1 MGICPDFNH
10 EAILTEYCTK
20 GSLADLLENDEME
33 LDWGFKS
40 SLITDLVSG
49 LDYLHNSFLVSHG
62 NLHSSNCLIDSR
74 FVLKITD
81 YGLHQFKRKNESSAH
96 RIQDQN
102 YERMLWTAPE
112 LLRMD
117 RPPAGGTPSGD
128 VYSFG
133 FILFEIY
140 GRCGPFGNTTMS
152 SKDIITQLRIG
163 ATFMPFRPS
172 LHCLDHNT
180 PDYVISLIL
189 DTWKENPQHRPDF
202 IAITSRLTP
211 MQKGM

>member
-74 FVLKITD
+74 FTLKMTD
-81 YGLHQFKRKNESSAH
+81 YALPELRHLSKQSANSVDAHVNTDSSY
-96 RIQDQN
+96 RVL
-102 YERMLWTAPE
+102 LWRAPE
-112 LLRMD
+112 FLRSLM
-117 RPPAGGTPSGD
+117 PPAGSQKGD
-128 VYSFG
+128 VYSMA
-133 FILFEIY
+133 IVLSEIVTRREPY
-140 GRCGPFGNTTMS
+140 ASP
-152 SKDIITQLRIG
+152 L
-163 ATFMPFRPS
+163 
-172 LHCLDHNT
+172 
-180 PDYVISLIL
+180 V
-189 DTWKENPQHRPDF
+189 EV
-202 IAITSRLTP
+202 RLL
-211 MQKGM
+211 